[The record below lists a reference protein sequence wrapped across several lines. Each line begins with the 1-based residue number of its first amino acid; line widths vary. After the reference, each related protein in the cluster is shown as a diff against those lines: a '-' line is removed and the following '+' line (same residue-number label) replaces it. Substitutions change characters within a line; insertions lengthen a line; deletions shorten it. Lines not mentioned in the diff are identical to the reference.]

1 MYQDI
6 TETMLGLLGNI
17 FQSIYFCFD
26 NYQVYPLIW
35 SISGYLQVS
44 YLLQQ
49 DEYLANITRA
59 GCSAGQCWAD
69 CSCSCNDPEHNTGQ
83 GHSQGSLRDLGQQP
97 GHHLNNL
104 INISKL
110 GLVFIFTSTGTPNAR
125 LDFFLSESPPLKT
138 PLKIIFLA
146 RNFLCDL
153 IWVLWRILGGLQK
166 NFLLLFFSKFSK
178 GPPFGYFL

>member
-59 GCSAGQCWAD
+59 GCSDGQCWAD

-97 GHHLNNL
+97 RHHLNNL

-110 GLVFIFTSTGTPNAR
+110 GLVFIFTSSGMWHAWPQP
-125 LDFFLSESPPLKT
+125 SPAKPSTTNKLPIT
-138 PLKIIFLA
+138 WI
-146 RNFLCDL
+146 
-153 IWVLWRILGGLQK
+153 
-166 NFLLLFFSKFSK
+166 NFLL
-178 GPPFGYFL
+178 PAIERFLLLP

>member
-59 GCSAGQCWAD
+59 GCRLGSAGQTAAAAVMIL
-69 CSCSCNDPEHNTGQ
+69 NTTLAKVT
-83 GHSQGSLRDLGQQP
+83 SQGSLRDLGQQP
-97 GHHLNNL
+97 RHHLNNL

-110 GLVFIFTSTGTPNAR
+110 GLVFIFTSTGMWHAWPQP
-125 LDFFLSESPPLKT
+125 SPAQPSTTNKLPIT
-138 PLKIIFLA
+138 WI
-146 RNFLCDL
+146 
-153 IWVLWRILGGLQK
+153 
-166 NFLLLFFSKFSK
+166 NFLL
-178 GPPFGYFL
+178 PAIERFLLLP

>member
-59 GCSAGQCWAD
+59 GCRVGSAGQTAAAAVMIL
-69 CSCSCNDPEHNTGQ
+69 NTTLAKVTAK
-83 GHSQGSLRDLGQQP
+83 GHYGIWVSSRD
-97 GHHLNNL
+97 
-104 INISKL
+104 ITW
-110 GLVFIFTSTGTPNAR
+110 TSW
-125 LDFFLSESPPLKT
+125 L
-138 PLKIIFLA
+138 IFLNWA
-146 RNFLCDL
+146 LYSFLPAAACDMRGPSPAQPSPAQLTSCQLHEL
-153 IWVLWRILGGLQK
+153 IFSSLQ
-166 NFLLLFFSKFSK
+166 
-178 GPPFGYFL
+178 